1 MSENTVSR
9 AEFERALRQS
19 QRRKQELATLQAEHS
34 RVIETLQTLQAE
46 RDEAIQEMESIT
58 QQFTQFTD
66 ENELYR
72 TNQALANQLKER
84 DLIDAFSQLPDGMGY
99 QDGVTLQDI
108 LDASGTSLDGIDEIN
123 DEFVA
128 DAIAKAQTAKPYL
141 FTRAEIT
148 PAPVADAAQGDVRP
162 ETAQAPTFKAFG
174 AQAVGGGSAPEV
186 VKPDP
191 AKSVDWSDAMAVQRF
206 AQSRDSKP

>member
-34 RVIETLQTLQAE
+34 RAIETLQTLQEE
-46 RDEAIQEMESIT
+46 RDEAIKEMESIT
-58 QQFTQFTD
+58 QQFTLFTD

-108 LDASGTSLDGIDEIN
+108 LDASGKSLDEIDEID
-123 DEFVA
+123 DEFVT
-128 DAIAKAQTAKPYL
+128 DAIARAQTAKPYL
-141 FTRAEIT
+141 FTRDT
-148 PAPVADAAQGDVRP
+148 PAPSADVAQGDVRP
-162 ETAQAPTFKAFG
+162 EITQAPTFKAFG
-174 AQAVGGGSAPEV
+174 AQAIGGGSAPDV

-206 AQSRDSKP
+206 AQLRDSKP

>member
-34 RVIETLQTLQAE
+34 RAIETLQTLQEE
-46 RDEAIQEMESIT
+46 RDEAIKEMESIT
-58 QQFTQFTD
+58 QQFTLFTD

-108 LDASGTSLDGIDEIN
+108 LDASGKSLDEIDEID
-123 DEFVA
+123 DEFVT
-128 DAIAKAQTAKPYL
+128 DAIARAQTAKP
-141 FTRAEIT
+141 FE
-148 PAPVADAAQGDVRP
+148 
-162 ETAQAPTFKAFG
+162 
-174 AQAVGGGSAPEV
+174 
-186 VKPDP
+186 
-191 AKSVDWSDAMAVQRF
+191 
-206 AQSRDSKP
+206 

>member
-9 AEFERALRQS
+9 AEFGRALRQS

-34 RVIETLQTLQAE
+34 RAIETLQTLQAE

-72 TNQALANQLKER
+72 TNKALANQLKER

-108 LDASGTSLDGIDEIN
+108 LDASGKSLDEIDEID
-123 DEFVA
+123 DEFVT
-128 DAIAKAQTAKPYL
+128 DAIARAQTAKPYL
-141 FTRAEIT
+141 FTRAEI
-148 PAPVADAAQGDVRP
+148 AHAADAAQGDVRP
-162 ETAQAPTFKAFG
+162 ETAQASTFKAFG
-174 AQAVGGGSAPEV
+174 AQAVGGGSAPDV